1 MRKTNDI
8 IEDVLA
14 VIEEGLKDDINADAL
29 ADEFFMSSI
38 HLQRLFKQTFNKP
51 IGAYIRSRKLSS
63 SIMDLLHSGLSV
75 LDIALEY
82 GFSYEQTYIISFRRE
97 FGFTPG
103 DLRRNRQLVRTT
115 PPLLP
120 FEQEPVNKNHFLIGN
135 IIKEKY
141 MDGVYFDMI
150 KNNFNI
156 VTPENSLKPVSLTS
170 NRGGAYN
177 WAYADQMVNR
187 ALENGIAVHGHV
199 LVWHDW
205 TPAWMAN
212 GTKTEA
218 EDNLKNYI
226 TDVLTHYHGRIYSWD
241 VVNEA
246 MRDGLS
252 AADSAGD
259 WRKCLRS
266 DVPWHRALGE
276 NYIETAFL
284 TAREADPDIT
294 LYYNDYGF
302 ENPHKAQAV
311 WNMIYDINNRYRRT
325 TGLERNL
332 IEGLGMQAH
341 YQLKSF
347 DENKVRSSLKK
358 FSALNIEL
366 SISELDV
373 TANGYEVGEGR
384 DIVMSEND
392 AAQQAMIYKRLF
404 RLYRENAACISR
416 VSMWGI
422 DDHNSWISAGTPCLF
437 DRYLNPKQAFNAV
450 FNPEKHSEKL
460 VCNRL

>member
-1 MRKTNDI
+1 MRKPKGILEDALAE
-8 IEDVLA
+8 IE
-14 VIEEGLKDDINADAL
+14 GRLKDGINADAL
-29 ADEFFMSSI
+29 ADEFSISSI
-38 HLQRLFKQTFNKP
+38 HLQRLFRQTFNKP

-63 SIMDLLHSGLSV
+63 SIMDLMHSGLSV

-120 FEQEPVNKNHFLIGN
+120 FEQESAYKNHFLIGN
-135 IIKEKY
+135 IIKEQY
-141 MDGVYFDMI
+141 MDSVYFDMI
-150 KNNFNI
+150 KNNFNV
-156 VTPENSLKPVSLTS
+156 VTPENILKPVSLTS

-177 WAYADQMVNR
+177 WAYADEMINR
-187 ALENGIAVHGHV
+187 ALENGIVVHGHV
-199 LVWHDW
+199 LVWHDL
-205 TPAWMAN
+205 TPVWMAK

-218 EDNLKNYI
+218 EENLKNYI
-226 TDVLTHYHGRIYSWD
+226 TDVLTHYHGRIHSWD

-252 AADSAGD
+252 EADASGD
-259 WRKCLRS
+259 WKKCLRS
-266 DVPWHRALGE
+266 DVPWHRALGG

-294 LYYNDYGF
+294 LYYNDYDL
-302 ENPHKAQAV
+302 ENPRKAQAV
-311 WNMIYDINNRYRRT
+311 WNMIHDINYRYRRT
-325 TGLERNL
+325 TGQGRNL

-341 YQLKSF
+341 YQIKNF
-347 DENKVRSSLKK
+347 NENRVRSSLKK

-373 TANGYEVGEGR
+373 TAAGYEVGEGK

-392 AAQQAMIYKRLF
+392 AALQAMIYKRLF
-404 RLYRENAACISR
+404 RFYRENAAYISR

-450 FNPEKHSEKL
+450 FNP
-460 VCNRL
+460 R